1 MQSFLLQY
9 AQVQYILGICVYI
22 YICIYIYTY
31 THVYYVLGTI
41 ATYNNYIK
49 ITIILK
55 IYIYVITDDDHD
67 VDVTYSTERVDGVI
81 TSDEIDTDSDS
92 VQEMIINDTEGII
105 KSIL

>member
-9 AQVQYILGICVYI
+9 ARVQYILGIYV
-22 YICIYIYTY
+22 CIYIYTY
-31 THVYYVLGTI
+31 TQVYYVLGTI

-49 ITIILK
+49 K
-55 IYIYVITDDDHD
+55 YIYVITDDDHD

-92 VQEMIINDTEGII
+92 VQEMIINDTVGII